1 MTFLNFDWP
10 LFMDET
16 DKVNFYNIIWNIIS
30 KTNVEIVNDINAGV
44 TESVML
50 LFKNKKQDPGILDF
64 NQFYNWKHRHQIFIC
79 VFIFLNAWD
88 R

>member
-1 MTFLNFDWP
+1 
-10 LFMDET
+10 MDET

-30 KTNVEIVNDINAGV
+30 KTNVELVNDINAGV

-79 VFIFLNAWD
+79 VFIF
-88 R
+88 